1 MKKYLIRDED
11 NMSYEITEIEENDEK
26 EVPVEET
33 PVETPTETP
42 EENTEVLDNL
52 SSEEVSVLKKLIP
65 YADKL
70 IALVSEEEV
79 PAEED
84 EMVEDEEE
92 EIDEDEEEEIVDT
105 EAKDSIN
112 KSATSTKKQQKVNDS
127 YDDTEDDVSETWAN
141 RYQKFKKGESVL

>member
-11 NMSYEITEIEENDEK
+11 NMSYEVTEVEENDE
-26 EVPVEET
+26 ETPVEET
-33 PVETPTETP
+33 PA
-42 EENTEVLDNL
+42 ENTEVLDNL
-52 SSEEVSVLKKLIP
+52 TPEEVSVLKKLIP
-65 YADKL
+65 YADEL
-70 IALVSEEEV
+70 IALVSKEEV

-84 EMVEDEEE
+84 GMVEDE
-92 EIDEDEEEEIVDT
+92 DEDEFAEEEEEEIVDT

-112 KSATSTKKQQKVNDS
+112 KSATSTKKQKVNDS